1 MLYGIAATLEHERT
15 SECEAGPDAGLGRRR
30 AAVPTPRPVPGPGN
44 NLE

>member
-1 MLYGIAATLEHERT
+1 MLYGIAATLDHARA

-30 AAVPTPRPVPGPGN
+30 VAVPVPGPGN